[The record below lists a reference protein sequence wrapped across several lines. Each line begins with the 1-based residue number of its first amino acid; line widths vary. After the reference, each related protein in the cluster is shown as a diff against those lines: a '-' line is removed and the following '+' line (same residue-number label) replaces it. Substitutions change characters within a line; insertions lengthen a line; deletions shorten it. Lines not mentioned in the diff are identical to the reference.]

1 MNGPKTAVVVCL
13 LASLCALAP
22 GCRHPLDTY
31 NQGRSRLISGRAQL
45 VGGDRALVAQDF
57 DRAAEAY
64 AAARS
69 TLTAAVG
76 DLSAAE
82 TSIEREIRH
91 QDLQGTQLGPRPIPA
106 DDRSVLIGARTVQ
119 VDRYYV
125 DSLYAYRQSLALAVA
140 LRGLALTR
148 EGESAYRAA
157 AYQLRLADELYRS
170 RQFNAAQQ
178 SYDYCGK
185 TFRLASE
192 RFAEAERFVAGWIA
206 DGERLRQAAAPGVWD
221 TTGAVRAFAERRLKQ
236 ADAYLAATTARTSLA
251 GRIVTAYQGRPPGDL
266 PEVRIEPLP
275 NLPEVIRWV
284 VEPPPIPSAEAR

>member
-1 MNGPKTAVVVCL
+1 MNGPKTAVVVSL
-13 LASLCALAP
+13 LATLCAAAP

-31 NQGRSRLISGRAQL
+31 NQGRSRLIAGREQL

-64 AAARS
+64 ASARGK
-69 TLTAAVG
+69 LTDAVG

-82 TSIEREIRH
+82 TSIETEIRR
-91 QDLQGTQLGPRPIPA
+91 QDRQGNQLSPRPIPA

-140 LRGLALTR
+140 LRALALTR

-178 SYDYCGK
+178 SYGYCGK

-192 RFAEAERFVAGWIA
+192 RFAEAERFGAGWIA

-221 TTGAVRAFAERRLKQ
+221 TTDAVHAVAERRLKQ
-236 ADAYLAATTARTSLA
+236 ADAYLAATTARASMA
-251 GRIVTAYQGRPPGDL
+251 GRVVAAYQGRPPGDL
-266 PEVRIEPLP
+266 PEVRVEPLP
-275 NLPEVIRWV
+275 DLPDIVRCT
-284 VEPPPIPSAEAR
+284 VEPPPIPSAETR